1 MNVPG
6 SLKHSADSADTT
18 ATAELE
24 VSARH
29 GDGGAGGDDG
39 DSDGAGGDDGEDSDR
54 CGSPGYLPRH
64 SEVGDGS
71 QLVHMEPD
79 NDPVQEEPAQSPQS
93 SPEPSPEPSPRFKQS
108 IKSIYQDIHKTQLL
122 TCLYI
127 MSRV

>member
-29 GDGGAGGDDG
+29 GDGGACGDDG
-39 DSDGAGGDDGEDSDR
+39 DSDGAGGEDSDR
-54 CGSPGYLPRH
+54 CDSPGYLPRH

-93 SPEPSPEPSPRFKQS
+93 SPEPSPRFKQS
-108 IKSIYQDIHKTQLL
+108 IKSI
-122 TCLYI
+122 
-127 MSRV
+127 

>member
-39 DSDGAGGDDGEDSDR
+39 DSDGAGGEDSDR
-54 CGSPGYLPRH
+54 CDSPGYLPRH

-71 QLVHMEPD
+71 QLVHMESD
-79 NDPVQEEPAQSPQS
+79 NDSVQEEPAQSPQS

>member
-6 SLKHSADSADTT
+6 SLKHSADSADTA

-29 GDGGAGGDDG
+29 GDGGACGDDG
-39 DSDGAGGDDGEDSDR
+39 DSDGAGGEDSDR
-54 CGSPGYLPRH
+54 CDSPGYLPRH
-64 SEVGDGS
+64 SEVADGS

-93 SPEPSPEPSPRFKQS
+93 SPEPSPRFKQS

>member
-6 SLKHSADSADTT
+6 SLKHSADSADTA

-29 GDGGAGGDDG
+29 GDGGAGG
-39 DSDGAGGDDGEDSDR
+39 EDSDR
-54 CGSPGYLPRH
+54 CDSPGYLPRH

-93 SPEPSPEPSPRFKQS
+93 SPEPSPRFKQS

>member
-6 SLKHSADSADTT
+6 SLKHSADSADTA

-39 DSDGAGGDDGEDSDR
+39 DSDGAGGEDSDR
-54 CGSPGYLPRH
+54 CDSPGYLPRH

-71 QLVHMEPD
+71 QLVHMESD
-79 NDPVQEEPAQSPQS
+79 NVIMILCRRSP
-93 SPEPSPEPSPRFKQS
+93 PSHRSHRQNPRHASNSQ
-108 IKSIYQDIHKTQLL
+108 
-122 TCLYI
+122 
-127 MSRV
+127 

>member
-29 GDGGAGGDDG
+29 GDGGACGDDG
-39 DSDGAGGDDGEDSDR
+39 DSDGAGGEDRDR
-54 CGSPGYLPRH
+54 CDSPGYLPRH